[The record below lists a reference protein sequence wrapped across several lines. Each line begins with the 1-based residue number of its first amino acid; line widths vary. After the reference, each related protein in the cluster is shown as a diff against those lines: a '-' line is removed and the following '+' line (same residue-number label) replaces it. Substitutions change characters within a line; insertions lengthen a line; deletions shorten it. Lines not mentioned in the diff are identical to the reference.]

1 MGTLL
6 SYMKFVPLVPK
17 CHVAFQYQRYHKYW
31 FFLYFLYLFPLA
43 HWHKW
48 HKVCALAPKRHVAF
62 WAETACTQH
71 AKRKTKKEFTFY

>member
-31 FFLYFLYLFPLA
+31 FFLYFSIFVPLGTLA
-43 HWHKW
+43 QVAQSGLSFITTIHKN
-48 HKVCALAPKRHVAF
+48 PKTY
-62 WAETACTQH
+62 E
-71 AKRKTKKEFTFY
+71 